1 MLSHT
6 HPLFFPTRPDIPAL
20 PHPSKEARKLA
31 VLTTDIMAYFLL
43 SVLASKRSRANK
55 GKKAGAIM
63 AKRSSSFRLLFVL
76 FGLTLLPLLGCAS
89 APNLS
94 TPSPPEPVD
103 LGGRL
108 AKIHCPDAIATN
120 RDNPF
125 DGVPCDATAPVEQ
138 CTSACTPLNQP
149 TFETLPTEGVDERC
163 KQSDTLCVGSAYD
176 TRSLDEIAKKLD
188 DNPAIQIVLFA
199 AERFEGTLSLNA
211 LQRPLTLE
219 GVSNDPQQGTIL
231 IAPQEASPTE
241 EYASLRLQSQSDI
254 TLKRLRLQGGGH
266 GLLIEKARNVTL
278 HDVVFHANA
287 LSGLWIQ
294 EAENLRLER
303 CQITQNG
310 ATREAEGTLSRFRF
324 GAKLE
329 KIKDTEILSSE
340 ISRNGAGGLLLWL
353 SSKAIG
359 ITNDHRPITY
369 ERLGIGITND
379 HKVALRG
386 NLIHHNGPV
395 SKNDDVR
402 RDGTCKAACPNNG
415 FCEGGVCHPSLI
427 ANEPSIQGARGL
439 FGVGVFI
446 AGIGKLDL
454 HGNSFFGNDTSG
466 LIAHSLGSVTLQQ
479 NAFERNGVRPFAS
492 KENADAS
499 AYPAAHLWGI
509 SENLQVTENLFHAN
523 LDTGLRVGCF
533 PTDTLPNPKTISN
546 VRENIFSAQ
555 GLARTQDGLPQGIG
569 LRFAYGTGDI
579 NASLTLESN
588 AFFDNGS
595 SSFALTGSSKSLNL
609 RQNTFTRNRLRAI
622 TLHDARFETAN
633 LINNQIDG
641 ATGYAV
647 QMNDSEGSL
656 TFEKNIIKNVSNA
669 PNGEE
674 ADGIHLSQ
682 NKGTLRV
689 SGNSF
694 TSLTRAAIFAN
705 QNNVVLGEGNLF
717 SNAAVDLAS
726 LGEASFTSDSG
737 RETPPVPAT
746 SVRSQSRKIEL
757 P

>member
-1 MLSHT
+1 
-6 HPLFFPTRPDIPAL
+6 
-20 PHPSKEARKLA
+20 
-31 VLTTDIMAYFLL
+31 
-43 SVLASKRSRANK
+43 
-55 GKKAGAIM
+55 
-63 AKRSSSFRLLFVL
+63 
-76 FGLTLLPLLGCAS
+76 
-89 APNLS
+89 
-94 TPSPPEPVD
+94 VD

-120 RDNPF
+120 RENPF
-125 DGVPCDATAPVEQ
+125 NGAPCDATTPAEQ

-149 TFETLPTEGVDERC
+149 TSETLPTEGLDERC
-163 KQSDTLCVGSAYD
+163 KQTDTLCVGSAYD

-199 AERFEGTLSLNA
+199 AERFEGTLSLQA

-219 GVSNDPQQGTIL
+219 GISNDPQAGTIL

-241 EYASLRLQSQSDI
+241 EYTSLRLQSQSDI

-278 HDVVFHANA
+278 HDVVFHANT

-294 EAENLRLER
+294 EAEILRLER

-310 ATREAEGTLSRFRF
+310 ATRDTDGTLSRFRF

-359 ITNDHRPITY
+359 VTNDHRPITY
-369 ERLGIGITND
+369 ERLGIGVTND

-395 SKNDDVR
+395 SKNDEMR
-402 RDGTCKAACPNNG
+402 RDGTCKAACPNGG

-427 ANEPSIQGARGL
+427 ANEPSMKDARSL
-439 FGVGVFI
+439 LGVGVFI

-466 LIAHSLGSVTLQQ
+466 FIAHSLGSVTLQQ

-492 KENADAS
+492 NENTDAS

-509 SENLQVTENLFHAN
+509 SENLQVGENLFHAN
-523 LDTGLRVGCF
+523 VDTGLRVGCF
-533 PTDTLPNPKTISN
+533 PTDTLPNPKTITN

-555 GLARTQDGLPQGIG
+555 GLARTQEGLPQGIG

-579 NASLTLESN
+579 KASLTVEEN
-588 AFFDNGS
+588 AFFNNGS
-595 SSFALTGSSKSLNL
+595 SSFALTGSSKSLTL
-609 RQNTFTRNRLRAI
+609 KRNTFTNNRLRAI
-622 TLHDARFETAN
+622 TLHDARFDDA
-633 LINNQIDG
+633 LITNNKIDG

-647 QMNDSEGSL
+647 QINDSDGPL
-656 TFEKNIIKNVSNA
+656 RFEKNIIEKVSNA
-669 PNGEE
+669 PNGDE

-682 NKGTLRV
+682 NKGKLTV
-689 SGNSF
+689 TENAF
-694 TSLTRAAIFAN
+694 KTLTRAAIFAN
-705 QNNVVLGEGNLF
+705 QTNVDLGIGNLIE
-717 SNAAVDLAS
+717 NATIDLAS
-726 LGEASFTSDSG
+726 FGDAVFTGAFG
-737 RETPPVPAT
+737 RDEPSPPVT
-746 SVRSQSRKIEL
+746 NVRSQSRKMPL